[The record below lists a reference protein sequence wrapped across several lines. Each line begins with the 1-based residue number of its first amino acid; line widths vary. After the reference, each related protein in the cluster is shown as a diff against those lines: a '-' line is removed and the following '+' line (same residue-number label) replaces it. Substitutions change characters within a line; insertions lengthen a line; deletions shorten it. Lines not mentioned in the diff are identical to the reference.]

1 MNRSRKRALRSPQND
16 ETMLGGTTGAGN
28 PALTDPS
35 PTPLTCGLKHSQTC
49 RAKSETPHYFALE
62 VGHTNYQAL
71 YSLALSA
78 AINRYPLL
86 IRTQGEIS
94 SSAKALVQYMVVDW

>member
-35 PTPLTCGLKHSQTC
+35 PTPPTCGLKHSQTC
-49 RAKSETPHYFALE
+49 RAKSETPHCDDSGEPHAQGSACPRMSLLSARIGIPWVPVE
-62 VGHTNYQAL
+62 DG
-71 YSLALSA
+71 LALA
-78 AINRYPLL
+78 DEHPVTID
-86 IRTQGEIS
+86 
-94 SSAKALVQYMVVDW
+94 V